1 MSVATRPSVFQIIGL
16 LRADIKVYAGS
27 MPFGVY
33 AFVFSFIASD
43 ILMLCCDSNC
53 SFNLLR
59 NKWLSRDE
67 TPGYIRQERRAVM
80 FSMIRGR

>member
-43 ILMLCCDSNC
+43 IFNAML
-53 SFNLLR
+53 
-59 NKWLSRDE
+59 
-67 TPGYIRQERRAVM
+67 
-80 FSMIRGR
+80 